1 MREEYIQFKESRE
14 DFALD
19 LTRKLVELYPK
30 VQGAATSYICSS
42 FFKALTDMEEEV
54 ASAADLYE
62 IYLNQTESENL
73 FIEEEDNVQVYP
85 VKAADILVE
94 RMVVLCHN
102 ICEIPEELHEP
113 LRQAFAEM
121 LTKELSD
128 QIVCSIEYDESDLPK
143 KCSVDREE
151 I

>member
-1 MREEYIQFKESRE
+1 MLEEYIQFKESRE

-85 VKAADILVE
+85 AKAADILVE
-94 RMVVLCHN
+94 RAVVLYHS
-102 ICEIPEELHEP
+102 ICEIPELHES
-113 LRQAFAEM
+113 LRQAFTEM